1 MGIWEQHHVQLLRML
16 VPDREGLDMS
26 LMARQGHRGIMLDN
40 PSPIINKDS
49 LKPYTLSGLTSQV

>member
-1 MGIWEQHHVQLLRML
+1 MGIWEQHDLQVLRML

-26 LMARQGHRGIMLDN
+26 LMARHEHRGIMLDN
-40 PSPIINKDS
+40 PSPIINKDL